1 MTREGRKEKRNEH
14 ERSACARLV
23 PPKKPVAT
31 NVKTGRRAKM
41 KYYIAAQTRRRE
53 EGKEREWMW
62 TAAGSQHGNQRASG
76 STENLTGAGG

>member
-1 MTREGRKEKRNEH
+1 MIFGRALKKKIKKTVDLPAMAGTSKEARGHKWENGEEGENED
-14 ERSACARLV
+14 
-23 PPKKPVAT
+23 
-31 NVKTGRRAKM
+31 
-41 KYYIAAQTRRRE
+41 YIAAQTRRRE